1 MQSFERGIF
10 FAIIPWVALAT
21 ICDDKPS
28 LLQCVALKYQFILPI
43 KESCNPLKRD
53 CQTGDL
59 IDPRVA
65 NCHLQLN
72 GNTFHSLVNNFQL
85 SSGYRCFPNV
95 PEPDVFHKRN
105 VGPSYGEPRCVPT
118 DFKRSGSF
126 LCGEHGTR
134 CVCDAPKETGYGEQ
148 WWGNSCR
155 SGKWLIFFVPFS
167 SLKRNCWLIVGYNSM
182 PIFYYCSIDRKYL
195 SSKYPAIG
203 PFLLL
208 VFNLFSVQFRE
219 KIVRLTS
226 K

>member
-1 MQSFERGIF
+1 MQCYCASTSVILSFLKRAHFFFYDEMVVAMRSFECGIF
-10 FAIIPWVALAT
+10 FAIIPWVAVAT

-28 LLQCVALKYQFILPI
+28 LIQCVALKYQFILPI

-53 CQTGDL
+53 CQTGDF

-65 NCHLQLN
+65 NCHLQLS

-105 VGPSYGEPRCVPT
+105 VGPSHGEPRCVPSY
-118 DFKRSGSF
+118 FKRSGSF

-167 SLKRNCWLIVGYNSM
+167 SLKRNYRLI
-182 PIFYYCSIDRKYL
+182 
-195 SSKYPAIG
+195 
-203 PFLLL
+203 
-208 VFNLFSVQFRE
+208 
-219 KIVRLTS
+219 
-226 K
+226 